1 MNSRIFAPL
10 LALACAAVQ
19 AQTPASA
26 PYTPSWQ
33 ARHHLQL
40 LVDHAGL
47 ALPLTH
53 WPLPAAAV
61 EQALADLPG
70 ALQANGQF
78 TGLDL
83 EGARQAVLREL
94 DARRMQ
100 GALRLQLRSSAEGLT
115 GFDENY
121 TPGSSLQAVTAE
133 QRVAQGQAVAGLTL
147 AGRLG
152 VRVEQAPKSLQQ
164 ESSGSGR

>member
-1 MNSRIFAPL
+1 MNSRI
-10 LALACAAVQ
+10 LAHILVLACAAAQ

-61 EQALADLPG
+61 EQALADLPA
-70 ALQANGQF
+70 ALGN
-78 TGLDL
+78 TGVDL
-83 EGARQAVLREL
+83 EGARQSVLREL
-94 DARRMQ
+94 GSRRTH
-100 GALRLQLRSSAEGLT
+100 ASLRLQLRNSAEGLT
-115 GFDENY
+115 GS
-121 TPGSSLQAVTAE
+121 TPRMAVYQLLARPIWSVRLRGSYQPATP
-133 QRVAQGQAVAGLTL
+133 T
-147 AGRLG
+147 
-152 VRVEQAPKSLQQ
+152 
-164 ESSGSGR
+164 